1 MQLLTPAPP
10 RERRNDHQSAGVCQM
25 DGASARETARV
36 RTVVCVGDSNVCGQ
50 VSVSF
55 VDLLR
60 QRLSDDDFRFIND
73 GVNGDLAYN
82 VLLRLDAVVA
92 RQPDFVVIL
101 VGSNDVNATLSP
113 GIRLGYRLW
122 KRLPQDPLM
131 EWYHSNMIRIVRL
144 LKEKTSARMAITSP
158 PVLGEDLASLPNE
171 RIRAYCAILREI
183 ATREDVA
190 YLPVHERQEE
200 YLHQVPHVAGRSHDA
215 NSRVMWTSLFR
226 HYVLR
231 RSFDAI
237 AEENG
242 FVLTTEGLHLNG
254 RGAAIVADEV
264 ESFLRA
270 GG

>member
-1 MQLLTPAPP
+1 
-10 RERRNDHQSAGVCQM
+10 
-25 DGASARETARV
+25 
-36 RTVVCVGDSNVCGQ
+36 
-50 VSVSF
+50 
-55 VDLLR
+55 LR
-60 QRLSDDDFRFIND
+60 QRLSDDGFHFINA

-122 KRLPQDPLM
+122 KRLPQDPLT
-131 EWYHSNMIRIVRL
+131 EWYHSNMLRIVKL
-144 LKEKTSARMAITSP
+144 LKEKTSARIAITSP

-171 RIRAYCAILREI
+171 RIRAYCALLREI
-183 ATREDVA
+183 ATEEDVV

-200 YLHQVPHVAGRSHDA
+200 YLHQVHHVAGRSHDA
-215 NSRVMWTSLFR
+215 HSRILWTSLFR

-237 AEENG
+237 AKENG

>member
-1 MQLLTPAPP
+1 MHLLTSAPP
-10 RERRNDHQSAGVCQM
+10 QERRNDHQSAGVCQM
-25 DGASARETARV
+25 NRARVRETART
-36 RTVVCVGDSNVCGQ
+36 RTVVCVGDSLVRGQ
-50 VSVSF
+50 VSVDF

-60 QRLSDDDFRFIND
+60 QRLSEDGFHFFNA

-82 VLLRLDAVVA
+82 VLGRLDAVVA

-101 VGSNDVNATLSP
+101 AGTNDVNATLSP

-122 KRLPQDPLM
+122 KRLPQDPFT
-131 EWYHSNMIRIVRL
+131 EWYHSNMLRIVRL
-144 LKEKTSARMAITSP
+144 LKEKTPAKIAITSP

-171 RIRAYCAILREI
+171 RIRAYCALLREI
-183 ATREDVA
+183 ATQEDVV

-200 YLHQVPHVAGRSHDA
+200 YLYQVRHVAGRPHCA
-215 NSRVMWTSLFR
+215 NSRIMWTSLFR

-237 AEENG
+237 AKENG

-264 ESFLRA
+264 ESFLLA
-270 GG
+270 SG

>member
-1 MQLLTPAPP
+1 MQD
-10 RERRNDHQSAGVCQM
+10 DHQSADVCQM
-25 DGASARETARV
+25 DRANARETARV
-36 RTVVCVGDSNVCGQ
+36 RTVVCVGDSNVSGQ

-60 QRLSDDDFRFIND
+60 QRLSDDGFHFINA

-82 VLLRLDAVVA
+82 VLLRLDAVIA
-92 RQPDFVVIL
+92 RHPDVVVIL

-122 KRLPQDPLM
+122 KRLPQDPAM
-131 EWYHSNMIRIVRL
+131 DWYHGNMVRIVRL
-144 LKEKTSARMAITSP
+144 LKEKTSARIAIASP
-158 PVLGEDLASLPNE
+158 PVLGEDLSSLPNE
-171 RIRAYCAILREI
+171 RIRAYSALLREI
-183 ATREDVA
+183 SIEENVA

-200 YLHQVPHVAGRSHDA
+200 YLHQAHHVAGRPHNA

-237 AEENG
+237 ARENG
-242 FVLTTEGLHLNG
+242 FVLTTEGLHLNS
-254 RGAAIVADEV
+254 RGAAVVADEV